1 MVPRRRFAL
10 WLLVPHLCLAQ
21 QLSATPDEPDGIY
34 RLGETVGWSIA
45 LPADAQ
51 PPAFHYTIKKNQL
64 ETIQSGDLEFSSGIA
79 RIATRLDDPGMIY
92 VEISSAD
99 QTYKPLVLGA
109 AVAPELLRPSVPEPA
124 DYDRFWQSKLRLLA
138 KVPVQ
143 PQSMPAASNQEGV
156 SYSTITLNG
165 FNGSH
170 IH

>member
-34 RLGETVGWSIA
+34 RVGETVGWSIA
-45 LPADAQ
+45 LPAE
-51 PPAFHYTIKKNQL
+51 PETPTFHYTIKKNDF
-64 ETIQSGDLEFSSGIA
+64 ETIQSGELEFSSGVA
-79 RIATRLDDPGMIY
+79 RIATRLDDPGMLY

-99 QTYKPLVLGA
+99 QAFKPLVLGA
-109 AVAPELLRPSVPEPA
+109 AVAPELLRPSVAEPA

-143 PQSMPAASNQEGV
+143 PHSTPAASNKEGV
-156 SYSTITLNG
+156 SYATIT
-165 FNGSH
+165 
-170 IH
+170 